1 MIFTDSPKSQYV
13 YTDLTGTKERL
24 NQAKANS
31 QTNVGTGTTIVAA
44 YVVPAAALDNVVL
57 GKLQII
63 NSKKAEIA
71 AITKNNFIQYKNG
84 GGGCGIGTST
94 NFSSDVVVG
103 SSKTTTYYDC
113 SSPTDRDTCSVIA
126 TGLIV
131 EDSIYGYVYPSL
143 ENNNTSSTFY
153 SDGATY
159 QKITSSNLGIG
170 LSTVLYTDIFDPNG
184 TNAGSASSIGTYYLT
199 ASGGSCTGTLSSIT
213 SITNEINVLRAE
225 VNTMLS
231 GINALKGPKTNAQID
246 RWYDAQSINVYD
258 GQLAD
263 VTSAIS
269 SMETNQSVI
278 VNYEAANP

>member
-13 YTDLTGTKERL
+13 YTDLTETKESL
-24 NQAKANS
+24 NRAKANT
-31 QTNVGTGTTIVAA
+31 QINVGTGTSIVAA
-44 YVVPAAALDNVVL
+44 YVVPAAALDDVVL

-63 NSKKAEIA
+63 NNKKAEIA
-71 AITKNNFIQYKNG
+71 EITKNNFIQYKN

-103 SSKTTTYYDC
+103 TSKTTTYYDC
-113 SSPTDRDTCSVIA
+113 SSSTDIETCSQIA

-143 ENNNTSSTFY
+143 ENNDTSLTFY

-159 QKITSSNLGIG
+159 QKITPSNLGIG
-170 LSTVLYTDIFDPNG
+170 ISTVLYTDIFDPNG
-184 TNAGSASSIGTYYLT
+184 INAGSASTIGTYYVT
-199 ASGGSCTGTLSSIT
+199 ASEGSCTETLSSIT

-231 GINALKGPKTNAQID
+231 GINALKCPKTNAQID
-246 RWYDAQSINVYD
+246 CWYDAQSINVYD
-258 GQLAD
+258 GQLAN
-263 VTSAIS
+263 VTSAIN